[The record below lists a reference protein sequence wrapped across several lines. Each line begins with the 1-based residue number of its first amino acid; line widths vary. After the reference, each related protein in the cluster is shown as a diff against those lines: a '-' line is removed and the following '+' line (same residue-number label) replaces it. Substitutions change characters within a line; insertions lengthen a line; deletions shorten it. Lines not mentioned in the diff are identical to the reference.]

1 MENIYLFI
9 FQMQSY
15 YNHDLNDSALQFF
28 FQVVDKFYSNK
39 INLSGHWFTELNF
52 KLKSTFHI
60 STLAA
65 QQKKLIRNSLPLN
78 DFSI

>member
-15 YNHDLNDSALQFF
+15 YNHNLNDSALQFF
-28 FQVVDKFYSNK
+28 FQVVVEFYLNK
-39 INLSGHWFTELNF
+39 INSSGHWFTELN
-52 KLKSTFHI
+52 I
-60 STLAA
+60 STLAT

-78 DFSI
+78 DFSIWNSTAKN